1 MRFAS
6 GARPKLSRP
15 QTVINPMHRH
25 PLIAAFLVLALLA
38 GDVHAQAEIP
48 ELPVRYDTN
57 YLSPEFHRERRTLVL
72 DALPENALAVFFS
85 WPEAYRGGGGELPY
99 HQDRDLYYLTGSEE
113 ESTVLVLAPG
123 GIEVDGQTH
132 REVLFVPERTE
143 YTDVW
148 VGRRF
153 GSQRAQEELGLERAV
168 SNERFEEIITAAGEQ
183 DGIRFYHLPLPDGY
197 RRGSELASQL
207 QVFEHVAQPLE
218 RILHRDVA
226 RALGFALRA
235 EDGASFSRVQ
245 RAVRSRI
252 GEFAGDEPGIDVM
265 RQLVDARDLASWRRW
280 AAENIETRYADGQL
294 LRNVLNELRMQ
305 KTDEEMELLRRSIEI
320 TAQAHREAMKTIR
333 PGMHE
338 YEIQGIVEHV
348 FMQEGAERPGFNSIV
363 ASGENS
369 VILHYSTNRRQMEDG
384 DVVVIDIGAEYRGYV
399 ADVTRTIPVNGRYSN
414 EQRAIYELVLKAQQ
428 AGIDAAVAGAPFSEP
443 GRVATEVIAEG
454 LMELGLID
462 RPQEVRR
469 FFMHGT
475 SHYLGL
481 YVHDVGDYGPLQPGQ
496 AITVE
501 PGIYISP
508 AEDVDPR
515 WWNIGVR
522 IEDGILITD
531 GDPVL
536 LSGDAP
542 RSVEDIEALMA
553 QRR

>member
-1 MRFAS
+1 MSSRT
-6 GARPKLSRP
+6 LS
-15 QTVINPMHRH
+15 V
-25 PLIAAFLVLALLA
+25 ALLLVVWLV
-38 GDVHAQAEIP
+38 GDVRAQVEIP
-48 ELPVRYDTN
+48 ELPVRYDTD
-57 YLSPEFHRERRTLVL
+57 YLSAEFHRERRALVL
-72 DALPENALAVFFS
+72 DALPENAVAVFFS

-113 ESTVLVLAPG
+113 ESTVLMLAPLG
-123 GIEVDGQTH
+123 VSVDGQMH

-153 GSQRAQEELGLERAV
+153 GSERAMAELGVERAV
-168 SNERFEEIITAAGEQ
+168 SNERFGEILEAIGERG
-183 DGIRFYHLPLPDGY
+183 DVRFFHLPLPDGY
-197 RRGSELASQL
+197 RRGSELAGQL
-207 QVFEHVAQPLE
+207 EAFERVARPVE
-218 RILHRDVA
+218 RVLHPDVA

-235 EDGASFSRVQ
+235 EDAASFSRVQ

-252 GEFAGDEPGIDVM
+252 GEFEGNEPGIDVM
-265 RQLVDARDLASWRRW
+265 RRLVDAPDLATWRKW
-280 AAENIETRYADGQL
+280 AADNVEARYADGQH
-294 LRNVLNELRMQ
+294 LRAVLNELRMQ
-305 KTDEEMELLRRSIEI
+305 KTEEEMELLRRSIEI
-320 TAQAHREAMKTIR
+320 TAQAHREAMETIR

-338 YEIQGIVEHV
+338 YEIQGLVEHV
-348 FMQEGAERPGFNSIV
+348 FMREGAERPGFNSIV

-369 VILHYSTNRRQMEDG
+369 VILHYSSNRRQMEDG

-399 ADVTRTIPVNGRYSN
+399 ADVTRTIPVNGRFSD
-414 EQRAIYELVLKAQQ
+414 EQRAIYELVLNAQQ
-428 AGIDAAVAGAPFSEP
+428 AGIDAAVAGAAFSEP
-443 GRVATEVIAEG
+443 GRVATEIIAQG
-454 LMELGLID
+454 LLELGLIS

-481 YVHDVGDYGPLQPGQ
+481 YVHDVGDYGPLRPGQ

-508 AEDVDPR
+508 ADDVDPR

-531 GDPVL
+531 GEPIL

-542 RSVEDIEALMA
+542 RSVDEIEALMA
-553 QRR
+553 KGR